1 MWFQNARAK
10 FRRGQGD
17 GGKDN
22 TTEGGDNSPNA
33 EGHNSND
40 EMMSDNDSNELDRSV
55 KFS

>member
-33 EGHNSND
+33 DGHNSND
-40 EMMSDNDSNELDRSV
+40 EIMSDNDSNELDR
-55 KFS
+55 